1 MAARSSGAFP
11 DMLGGQATD
20 ALVDR
25 ECLPQIR
32 SGLAG
37 VAVVRSL
44 WPIPSRRVLRPG
56 HAYHAGDS

>member
-1 MAARSSGAFP
+1 
-11 DMLGGQATD
+11 MLGGQATD

-37 VAVVRSL
+37 L
-44 WPIPSRRVLRPG
+44 PS
-56 HAYHAGDS
+56 